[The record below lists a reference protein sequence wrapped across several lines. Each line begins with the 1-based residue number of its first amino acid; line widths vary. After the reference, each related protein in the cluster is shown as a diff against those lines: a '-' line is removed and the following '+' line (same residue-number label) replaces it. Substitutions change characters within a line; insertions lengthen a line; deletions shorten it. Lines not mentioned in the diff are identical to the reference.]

1 MSSKT
6 QRQRRRRR
14 RRWLMRKLT
23 LIIFNTISHTLHIQY
38 HPHHALGIWQW
49 ATFCGCVSVS
59 AMQLCALSR
68 SEENSNYIWL
78 LAFVSLLIK
87 VIRMNLSGFHQRDG
101 RKRRTNSQQCWWIF
115 SIHRTRSHQRFFF
128 FPIPVWQVA
137 ASMWISMEAEWIQV
151 LVENFLLFLLVKFSS
166 VNQGSQF
173 MGIAIMNNQFRYYAL
188 WSQFI
193 WNPFWRMIAPTDRHT
208 AV

>member
-128 FPIPVWQVA
+128 FSHPSVASSCFYVNFNGSRMDSSAGRKFLAFFIGEIFKCQPRQPVYGN
-137 ASMWISMEAEWIQV
+137 S
-151 LVENFLLFLLVKFSS
+151 
-166 VNQGSQF
+166 
-173 MGIAIMNNQFRYYAL
+173 NNE
-188 WSQFI
+188 
-193 WNPFWRMIAPTDRHT
+193 
-208 AV
+208 